1 MNAQTLWQDCTL
13 IRERAPLVHSITN
26 YVVMNSTANAV
37 LALGGSPVMAHAT
50 EEMPDMVAL
59 TKAVGGA
66 LVINIGTLSP
76 AWIDGMAAAMTAARQ
91 QGVPIVFDPVGAG
104 ATPYR
109 TQTCTELLT
118 RNPATIIRGNASEI
132 MALHDASR
140 QTKGVDSHQT
150 ADAARDAAAALAK
163 AYDCVVSVSGPTD
176 LITNGTDACTVPYGH
191 PLMPRVTGLGCTAS
205 ALTGAFAAV
214 NPDPLVAAHHAMTVM
229 GICGAIAGDQ
239 AAGPGSLQMHF
250 LDALHNLDE
259 ATLVARLG

>member
-1 MNAQTLWQDCTL
+1 MNAQMVWQDCAL

-37 LALGGSPVMAHAT
+37 LALGASPVMAHAT
-50 EEMPDMVAL
+50 DEMADMVAL
-59 TKAVGGA
+59 TKTVGGA
-66 LVINIGTLSP
+66 LVINIGTLSA
-76 AWIDGMAAAMTAARQ
+76 AWIDGMTAAMTAARQ
-91 QGVPIVFDPVGAG
+91 HGVPIVFDPVGAG

-118 RNPATIIRGNASEI
+118 RNPPTIIRGNAAEI
-132 MALHDASR
+132 MALHDASQ

-150 ADAARDAAAALAK
+150 ADAARAAAEALANT
-163 AYDCVVSVSGPTD
+163 YQSVVSVSGPTD
-176 LITNGTDACTVPYGH
+176 VITNGTDAYTVAHGH

-214 NPDPLVAAHHAMTVM
+214 NPDPLIAAYHAMVVM
-229 GICGAIAGDQ
+229 GVCGEIAGEQ

-259 ATLVARLG
+259 TTLVARLG